1 MRKTKII
8 CTLGP
13 ADEDR
18 IPELIEAGMDA
29 ARFNFSH
36 GTHEYHANV
45 IKKLEKARDD
55 AGKYIAAILDTK
67 GPEIRLRSFKNGKTE
82 LKTGNRF
89 TLTTREAEGNDE
101 IVSITYAELP
111 KDLKNGDRV
120 LIDDGL
126 VELKVESLSDTDIVC
141 RVMNDGTISDNKGV
155 NVPDT
160 ILSMPFISNR
170 DRSDIVFGIEKG
182 FDYIAA
188 SFVRSADDVNDVR
201 KLLKDNNCNSMK
213 IIAKIENAQGVSNID
228 EIIKAADGIMVAR
241 GDMGVEIPLENVPV
255 IQKMI
260 IKKVLSAGKIVITAT
275 QMLDSMMKNPRP
287 TRAEATDVANAIYD
301 GTSAIMLSGETAAGK
316 YPIDAVTT
324 MVSIANS
331 TEADINYKKRFMTES
346 DRNPKDVTEAISH
359 SACLTAMDLDAKAI
373 ISVSKTGRSV
383 GGISKF
389 RPDCPIV
396 GCSTFSNVCRQMNL
410 MWDVVPMLIGEKEDP
425 MELFEYA
432 VDEAEKNGYVS
443 DGDITVITA
452 GMPLGKSGTTNMIRV
467 HKVGEEYR

>member
-432 VDEAEKNGYVS
+432 VDEAEKNGYLS

>member
-425 MELFEYA
+425 MELFAYA
-432 VDEAEKNGYVS
+432 VDEAEKNGYLS